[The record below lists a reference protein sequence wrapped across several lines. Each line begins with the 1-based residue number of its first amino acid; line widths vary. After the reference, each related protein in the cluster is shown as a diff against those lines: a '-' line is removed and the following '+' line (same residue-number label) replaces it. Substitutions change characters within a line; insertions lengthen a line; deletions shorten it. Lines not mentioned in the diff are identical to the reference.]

1 MSNEHLAN
9 AVLADDRATLWN
21 PHAALVW
28 SLAFSPAF
36 GAWLQ
41 VHNCEALGDADGAL
55 TARRWLAA
63 SIGVLAVQ
71 ALVRALETRLN
82 SESGFTMGLGLAYT
96 LVWIVG
102 AALPHAALVRARAGT
117 AYPRRQWDAPLF
129 IAVLAGTVY
138 FIGRALLTALLL
150 AST

>member
-1 MSNEHLAN
+1 MSTEHIASAALNE
-9 AVLADDRATLWN
+9 DRAALWN
-21 PHAALVW
+21 PSGVLIW

-36 GAWLQ
+36 GAWLH
-41 VHNCEALGDADGAL
+41 VRNCEAMGDLDAAL

-96 LVWIVG
+96 LVWMVG
-102 AALPHAALVRARAGT
+102 AALPHAAAVRTRFGA

-129 IAVLAGTVY
+129 LAVLAGTVY
-138 FIGRALLTALLL
+138 FIGRALFTALLL